1 MADRPE
7 RFRLL
12 VDSDEFAGQLLRD
25 ISSARRRIYIQAM
38 TFDADRAGL
47 RLARALK
54 EAAVP
59 DRRLLVDDVSRH
71 IVSDRFV
78 YSPGNLLDG
87 ELRREWRAT
96 RRLAEE
102 LPRQGIKVRITNPY
116 GCLWRRFFARNHKK
130 LAVIDG
136 LVSYLGG
143 INFSDH
149 NFAWHD
155 MMLRI
160 DDAGVA
166 AFLEEDF
173 LSTWEGR
180 NASSFRTFP
189 GIDLYLLDGRSNA
202 RAFESILDLVRAAQ
216 KDIFIESTYFALPFF
231 DRLREIGPGRP
242 PTVLLTSEV
251 NNWPQ
256 MRNYVPWEAR
266 RSGIE
271 LRLYPGRLTH
281 LKAILVDGRE
291 LVMGSANFDF
301 FSYSIYQ
308 EIVAVVRDPAVI
320 AAFKERVA
328 VPDLGISRPFQGEV
342 RPLHGRLQALS
353 FRALVG
359 MNSLITRL

>member
-1 MADRPE
+1 MS
-7 RFRLL
+7 FRLL
-12 VDSDEFAGQLLRD
+12 VDSNEFEDQLLQD
-25 ISSARRRIYIQAM
+25 VSAARSRIYIQAM
-38 TFDADRAGL
+38 TFDADRTGL
-47 RLARALK
+47 RMARALK
-54 EAAVP
+54 EAAAP
-59 DRRLLVDDVSRH
+59 DRRVLIDDVSRH
-71 IVSDRFV
+71 IVSDRFI
-78 YSPGNLLDG
+78 YSPGNWRNR

-96 RRLAEE
+96 RNLAEAF
-102 LPRQGIKVRITNPY
+102 RRRGVGVRIINPY
-116 GCLWRRFFARNHKK
+116 GPLWLRFFARNHKK

-136 LVSYLGG
+136 RVSYIGG

-160 DDAGVA
+160 DDRNIS

-173 LSTWEGR
+173 LSTWKGR
-180 NASSFRTFP
+180 NVASHRFFP

-202 RAFESILDLVRAAQ
+202 GAFESILDLVRRAR

-256 MRNYVPWEAR
+256 LRHYIPWEAR

-320 AAFKERVA
+320 ATFKERVA
-328 VPDLGISRPFQGEV
+328 APDLRMSLPFQGEIH
-342 RPLHGRLQALS
+342 PLHGRLQALS
-353 FRALVG
+353 FRALVR
-359 MNSLITRL
+359 MNLLITRL